1 MYMGYWDNLLFYT
14 RYSTILF
21 QPCRRF
27 SPSPSERITGRIV
40 HFSKLSSR
48 LIVLSGDFCFA
59 GTKKMFVRRYLLYLV
74 SATLP
79 RYETLPESRNKNK
92 KNGRFLYTLWWLF
105 YGIFETVPGTLVR
118 SKLKQT
124 ETLRLFWTPVPLRAL
139 GRHVGKYNPLET
151 RSSCG
156 NVFDVSN
163 IHYRRLIK

>member
-92 KNGRFLYTLWWLF
+92 KTDASCILCDDCFTVFLKPFLELWFAPNWN
-105 YGIFETVPGTLVR
+105 
-118 SKLKQT
+118 KLKPCVSS
-124 ETLRLFWTPVPLRAL
+124 ELRCLSERLDAM
-139 GRHVGKYNPLET
+139 LENTT
-151 RSSCG
+151 R
-156 NVFDVSN
+156 
-163 IHYRRLIK
+163 